1 MQPTNVTI
9 RIIGR
14 DIKKELRK
22 IKEETEVFFFVAFCC
37 FLFRCLLKVADLLMM
52 ILLDEATLVGILIAL
67 IATPLKKKTGIRPK
81 ELTKTTSG
89 PVFFT

>member
-1 MQPTNVTI
+1 M
-9 RIIGR
+9 
-14 DIKKELRK
+14 
-22 IKEETEVFFFVAFCC
+22 
-37 FLFRCLLKVADLLMM
+37 KVADLLMM